1 MKMEMFRNN
10 YSVNPLLY
18 LSAKLQSKRNYYRYE
33 LFVSCNNRE
42 RLLRLLGQ
50 LGYTAVRNIVWNCA
64 SLQHSGP

>member
-1 MKMEMFRNN
+1 MFRNN

-50 LGYTAVRNIVWNCA
+50 LGYTAVRNIV
-64 SLQHSGP
+64 